1 MKQIDRWQV
10 QFCILEPKHIGL
22 SWVVRQNG
30 QYHKISFRAIQEA
43 QVHKKG
49 GRKEMLQNI
58 FEKIVR
64 DRRLKGIAKQV
75 RNGKIP
81 KGVTKDLVMEALSY
95 TRPKN
100 AVELFGLLSMRVF
113 RGGELKED
121 LGLQSV
127 RKVTTAFTKK
137 LADAFCSSTAATN
150 LHNYIFHAVGEGS
163 AAEASGDVLLSNE
176 HATRVTGS
184 QTHGATSNI
193 YKTIR
198 TYAAVSA
205 FTAIE
210 HGIFDI
216 ITTSA
221 GTLLDRSLVGTPP
234 TLITG
239 DEVEYTYELTINSET

>member
-1 MKQIDRWQV
+1 
-10 QFCILEPKHIGL
+10 
-22 SWVVRQNG
+22 
-30 QYHKISFRAIQEA
+30 
-43 QVHKKG
+43 
-49 GRKEMLQNI
+49 MLQDHYQ
-58 FEKIVR
+58 KIVR
-64 DRRLKGIAKQV
+64 GWKLKAIAKKVRAGILLKGVSKE
-75 RNGKIP
+75 
-81 KGVTKDLVMEALSY
+81 LVMEALSY

-127 RKVTTAFTKK
+127 KKVTTAFTKK
-137 LADAFCSSTAATN
+137 LADAFCSSTAATD
-150 LHNYIFHAVGEGS
+150 LHTYIYHAVGEGS
-163 AAEASGDVLLSNE
+163 AAEASGDVLLGNE

-193 YKTIR
+193 YRTLR

-210 HGIFDI
+210 HGIFNI